1 MKKIL
6 TVAFLLVF
14 TVSAWLNAQNTIYIY
29 EPQVPVLIERTDNVL
44 MYIRVTS
51 KSGSVLNSIDL
62 QLANDVNLK
71 NIKSLKISGIIKR
84 FGKEVFE

>member
-14 TVSAWLNAQNTIYIY
+14 TVSAWLNAQNKVYIY

-44 MYIRVTS
+44 MYIRETS
-51 KSGSVLNSIDL
+51 KS
-62 QLANDVNLK
+62 
-71 NIKSLKISGIIKR
+71 
-84 FGKEVFE
+84 